1 MRRFGRLLAY
11 LGLALGLVTGLSIFL
26 PVRVTGVPLIVG
38 FGLVKLA
45 FVSSLAL
52 IGAGAFVER
61 AAIKSAERDRQLL
74 P

>member
-1 MRRFGRLLAY
+1 VRRFGRLLAY

-26 PVRVTGVPLIVG
+26 PVRVTGLPLIVG

-61 AAIKSAERDRQLL
+61 AAIKSAEHDRQL
-74 P
+74 PP